1 MAKLKN
7 GELLV
12 QEIVSSLNSL
22 GGWGSLEIF
31 VQDHKVTQM
40 TKREISKTNHSLKTV
55 SLGPQQ

>member
-12 QEIVSSLNSL
+12 EEIVSSLNSL

-55 SLGPQQ
+55 SLSPQE